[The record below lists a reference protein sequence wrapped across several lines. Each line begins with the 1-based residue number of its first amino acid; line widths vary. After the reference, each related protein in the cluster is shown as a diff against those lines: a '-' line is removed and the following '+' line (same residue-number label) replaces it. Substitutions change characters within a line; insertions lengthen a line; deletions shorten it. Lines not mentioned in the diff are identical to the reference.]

1 LASDAGNESEYASM
15 TKILLADDSK
25 FLRLTIERALAR
37 AGYSVI
43 TAADGEQAVQLTKE
57 KKPDL
62 VLLDM
67 LLPKLT
73 GPEVLKALK
82 ADPET
87 KDIAVVVFTGL
98 SQKNASRLERDGAF
112 AFLEKSEL
120 GLDKGCDVFLR
131 ALEGIVR
138 KLGLQSPADMAAVK

>member
-1 LASDAGNESEYASM
+1 M

-37 AGYSVI
+37 AGYTVI
-43 TAADGEQAVQLTKE
+43 TAIDGEQAVQLTKE
-57 KKPDL
+57 RKPDL

-67 LLPKLT
+67 LLPKLS

-87 KDIAVVVFTGL
+87 KDIAIVVFTSL
-98 SQKNASRLERDGAF
+98 SQKNASRLQKDGAY

-120 GLDKGCDVFLR
+120 GIEKGCDIFLT
-131 ALEGIVR
+131 AIAGIVQR
-138 KLGLQSPADMAAVK
+138 LGLETLARASAVGG

>member
-1 LASDAGNESEYASM
+1 MASM

-37 AGYSVI
+37 AGYFVI

-98 SQKNASRLERDGAF
+98 SQKNASRLQRDGAF

-120 GLDKGCDVFLR
+120 GLDKGCDVFLT
-131 ALEGIVR
+131 ALAEIVQ
-138 KLGLQSPADMAAVK
+138 KLGLTSPADMAAVK

>member
-1 LASDAGNESEYASM
+1 M

-25 FLRLTIERALAR
+25 FLRLAIERALAR

-43 TAADGEQAVQLTKE
+43 TAHDGEEAVKLTKE
-57 KKPDL
+57 RKPDL

-67 LLPKLT
+67 LLPKMA

-87 KDIAVVVFTGL
+87 RAIAVVVFTGL
-98 SQKNASRLERDGAF
+98 SQKNASRLEKDGAY
-112 AFLEKSEL
+112 AFLEKSGL
-120 GLDKGCDVFLR
+120 GLDKGCEAFLV
-131 ALEGIVR
+131 ALAGIVK
-138 KLGLQSPADMAAVK
+138 KLGLSVPTEAVAIAQGKS

>member
-1 LASDAGNESEYASM
+1 M

-25 FLRLTIERALAR
+25 FLRLAIERALAR
-37 AGYSVI
+37 AGYNVI
-43 TAADGEQAVQLTKE
+43 SATDGEQAVRLTKE
-57 KKPDL
+57 KMPDL

-67 LLPKLT
+67 LLPKLA

-98 SQKNASRLERDGAF
+98 SQKNASRLQKDGAY

-120 GLDKGCDVFLR
+120 GLEKGCEAFLT
-131 ALEGIVR
+131 ALAGIVQ
-138 KLGLQSPADMAAVK
+138 KLGLSAAVEVGSSQGR

>member
-1 LASDAGNESEYASM
+1 M

-37 AGYSVI
+37 AGYFVI

-98 SQKNASRLERDGAF
+98 SQKNATRLQRDGAF

-120 GLDKGCDVFLR
+120 GLDKGCEVFLT
-131 ALEGIVR
+131 ALAEIVQ
-138 KLGLQSPADMAAVK
+138 KLGLKSPADMAAVK

>member
-1 LASDAGNESEYASM
+1 MASM

-37 AGYSVI
+37 AGYFVI

-98 SQKNASRLERDGAF
+98 SQKNASRLQRDGAF

-120 GLDKGCDVFLR
+120 GLDKGCDVFLT
-131 ALEGIVR
+131 ALAEIVQ
-138 KLGLQSPADMAAVK
+138 KLGLKSPADMAAVK